1 MFTIHY
7 FILSCPVNMD
17 IKKVNVCYDCI
28 YCRNHLCFDK
38 KTIVRHFQKGC
49 RKMKNRCSD
58 SLIVEANGLS
68 CHVYMNE
75 KNCHLD
81 VKKDILPKLY
91 WPDAV
96 KFLTTSNN
104 WKTVHGIDSD
114 WSSSEEDE
122 GEDQKDSSE

>member
-1 MFTIHY
+1 
-7 FILSCPVNMD
+7 MD

-58 SLIVEANGLS
+58 SLIVEANGLL

>member
-1 MFTIHY
+1 M
-7 FILSCPVNMD
+7 N
-17 IKKVNVCYDCI
+17 
-28 YCRNHLCFDK
+28 
-38 KTIVRHFQKGC
+38 
-49 RKMKNRCSD
+49 NRCPHSI
-58 SLIVEANGLS
+58 LIKARRLS
-68 CHVYMNE
+68 CHVYMTE